1 MRALT
6 YLVATSVDGFIAD
19 PQGGL
24 DHLAVSPA
32 LIAFLCTDYPETL
45 PSQTREALGIDVPHR
60 HFDTII
66 QGRRTYQAALDAG
79 ITSPYAHLRQYVV
92 SRSLESPGPP
102 VTVVDDPV
110 ATVRGLKAE
119 SGKGIY
125 LAGGGELAAALLPE
139 IDTLVV
145 KVYPVVSGRGRP
157 LLDGDFRPAGLR
169 LTGSRALACG
179 TVVLTYA
186 CG

>member
-24 DHLAVSPA
+24 DHLAVSPE
-32 LIAFLCTDYPETL
+32 LIAFLSTEYPETL

-79 ITSPYAHLRQYVV
+79 ITSPYAHLRQSVV

-125 LAGGGELAAALLPE
+125 LAGVASWPPRSCRRS
-139 IDTLVV
+139 TH
-145 KVYPVVSGRGRP
+145 SW
-157 LLDGDFRPAGLR
+157 
-169 LTGSRALACG
+169 
-179 TVVLTYA
+179 
-186 CG
+186 